1 MKLEYHHCRP
11 RPAPVAVPEL
21 GRWPVGRFPCPGILS
36 ARTVGPR
43 AAVPWDSLA
52 LASLGCGSG
61 LRVYMARSSPSP
73 TESSSRGGSFP
84 EPLCYGL
91 AVRFQL
97 LSTDGL
103 HRRSYFPLQVLGLRP
118 DEDLHLAALM
128 PSQSHQAAPNG
139 AGPWLPAAKMSE
151 SL

>member
-1 MKLEYHHCRP
+1 MN
-11 RPAPVAVPEL
+11 APPVPGRKFTAYLVVASSHSLSNHV
-21 GRWPVGRFPCPGILS
+21 RWPVGRFPGPGILS
-36 ARTVGPR
+36 ARTVGPM

-61 LRVYMARSSPSP
+61 LRVHMARSSPSP
-73 TESSSRGGSFP
+73 TESSSRCGSFH

-103 HRRSYFPLQVLGLRP
+103 HHRSYFPLQVLGLRP
-118 DEDLHLAALM
+118 DEDLHLAALT
-128 PSQSHQAAPNG
+128 PSQSHHAAPLG
-139 AGPWLPAAKMSE
+139 LKKRS
-151 SL
+151 